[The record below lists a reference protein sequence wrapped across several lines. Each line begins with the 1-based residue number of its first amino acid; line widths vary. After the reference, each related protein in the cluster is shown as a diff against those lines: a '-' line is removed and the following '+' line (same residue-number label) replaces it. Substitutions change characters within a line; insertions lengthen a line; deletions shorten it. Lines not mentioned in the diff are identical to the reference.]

1 MTENI
6 ILSEYN
12 YKEIEKVRTLP
23 KLKSANDVVSLL
35 MSVAIKCLLEHEGSN
50 IVESLSDVQKFED
63 LDYLC
68 LSLSDV
74 VDPTTVKVRADKSNK
89 L

>member
-12 YKEIEKVRTLP
+12 YKEIEKVRTLL

-50 IVESLSDVQKFED
+50 IVAQKFED